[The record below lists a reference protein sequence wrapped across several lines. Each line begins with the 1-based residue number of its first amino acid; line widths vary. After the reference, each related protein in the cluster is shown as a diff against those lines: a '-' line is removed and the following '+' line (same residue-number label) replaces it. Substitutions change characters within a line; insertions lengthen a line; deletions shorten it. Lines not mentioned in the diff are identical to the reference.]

1 MQPAA
6 GQLLSYISLHD
17 ETQKGENSCLCVHG
31 YSISIFLSARLMD
44 VLTGSH
50 SARFSASSHTTV
62 HVAYSLV
69 ISLNVLPHKLH

>member
-31 YSISIFLSARLMD
+31 YSISIFLSARLME

-50 SARFSASSHTTV
+50 SARFFCQFPCNCACMLLIV
-62 HVAYSLV
+62 W
-69 ISLNVLPHKLH
+69 